1 MKEIDIATQGI
12 YREADGVRRVREKAM
27 VYLSYS
33 DHTVKSMYMKLS
45 ENGFDKD
52 DIDEVIAYLCDRGYI
67 NETDY
72 FERFCKHY
80 AHKKG
85 YGRRKIEALAY
96 QKGFSKKT
104 IRECADSVFSE
115 MDFDEICANQLE
127 KLRPGDLTDKK
138 VRDKITAALMRRGF
152 SLSEIKSAIAEYKS
166 AIAD

>member
-1 MKEIDIATQGI
+1 MKEIDISTHGI
-12 YREADGVRRVREKAM
+12 YREADGVRRAREKAM

-52 DIDEVIAYLCDRGYI
+52 DIDEVIAFLCDRGYI

-80 AHKKG
+80 AYKKG
-85 YGRRKIEALAY
+85 YGRRKIAALAY

-104 IRECADSVFSE
+104 ISENADSVFSE
-115 MDFDEICANQLE
+115 MDFGEICANRLE
-127 KLRPGDLTDKK
+127 KMRPGDLTDKK
-138 VRDKITAALMRRGF
+138 TRDKTIASLIRRGF
-152 SLSEIKSAIAEYKS
+152 SLSEIKSAIAELS
-166 AIAD
+166 ESN